1 MIRKWKW
8 LELHLHV
15 HVPCCPSSPCRQT
28 CLTVCLRPVSANQ
41 RRANQKA
48 RAHTLCQAANETHV
62 LTRWIAYSIWIC
74 FFTMH
79 FPVHVHLISSGI
91 SDGNCLTCS
100 ANGCPMSRLYVK
112 ALHYTY
118 LFTYI
123 YICTVTSCQCGKSM
137 WVCKSISLSFSPCSY
152 LLWWNLNVFSFA
164 YVCLLF
170 GFFSSFPPPLP
181 IMFFNPIGRS
191 QREWAG

>member
-1 MIRKWKW
+1 MTRAPPPCPCAMLSVIAMQANLSYCMSTSCLGQSKAGQSKSACAHTASGKWN
-8 LELHLHV
+8 
-15 HVPCCPSSPCRQT
+15 PCCHPMDNIQYM
-28 CLTVCLRPVSANQ
+28 NM
-41 RRANQKA
+41 
-48 RAHTLCQAANETHV
+48 
-62 LTRWIAYSIWIC
+62 

-100 ANGCPMSRLYVK
+100 ANACPMSRLYVK

-118 LFTYI
+118 IHI

-170 GFFSSFPPPLP
+170 GFFSSFPPP